1 MSIRGVLCT
10 ASLLIAT
17 GGGAPASDQLAAA
30 RLMAAPMMAR
40 PGYLQA
46 GHRPGLRYE
55 LHPRHRSGPDAGAER
70 F

>member
-46 GHRPGLRYE
+46 GH
-55 LHPRHRSGPDAGAER
+55 
-70 F
+70 